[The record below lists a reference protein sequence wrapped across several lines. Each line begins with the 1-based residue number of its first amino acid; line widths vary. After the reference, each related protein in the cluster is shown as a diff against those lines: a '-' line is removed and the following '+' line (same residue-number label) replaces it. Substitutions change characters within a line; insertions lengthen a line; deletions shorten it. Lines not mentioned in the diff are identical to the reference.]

1 MSKLNVETWNNVY
14 SEGRSLL
21 QYPDEIIISS
31 LNKNKGKFTNG
42 LDIACGAGRHTFLMN
57 DFGIEAKGI
66 DSSVAAIAYANKK
79 AEELGLLSTTFENK
93 LVQDLTET
101 SEFYDVIIVWGL
113 IHYLEE
119 QEQTDLINKVYSM
132 LKPGGV
138 LLSTLRSKQDS
149 RMDKGLHV
157 EGDKFLVDYFD
168 RKSDSPKQTIMYFWD
183 EAGVRDKLDMFKD
196 VSLGHRSVDP
206 IGDLGHTMAHWLIEA
221 RK

>member
-1 MSKLNVETWNNVY
+1 MSNLNVETWNNVY
-14 SEGRSLL
+14 AEGRSLL

-31 LNKNKGKFTNG
+31 LNKHKGQFSKG

-66 DSSVAAIAYANKK
+66 DSSVAAITYAKKK
-79 AEELGLLSTTFENK
+79 ADELGLTNTSFENK
-93 LVQDLTET
+93 LVQDLTE
-101 SEFYDVIIVWGL
+101 SSDVYDVIIVWGL

-138 LLSTLRSKQDS
+138 LLSTLRSTRDS
-149 RMDKGLHV
+149 RMIKGKHID
-157 EGDKFLVDYFD
+157 GDKFLVDYFD

-183 EAGVRDKLDMFKD
+183 EMGVRNKLNMFNE

-206 IGDLGHTMAHWLIEA
+206 IGDLDHTMAHWLIEA